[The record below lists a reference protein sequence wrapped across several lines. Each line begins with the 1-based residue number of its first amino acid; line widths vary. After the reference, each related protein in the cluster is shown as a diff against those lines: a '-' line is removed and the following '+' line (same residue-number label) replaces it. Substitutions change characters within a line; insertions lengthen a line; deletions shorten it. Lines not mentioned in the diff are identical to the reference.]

1 MESIPETRE
10 TSVLALISLIPHHP
24 SGPGNLV
31 RTEPDSFVY
40 NFVYNRFAE
49 ESGGSVRWEETHVK
63 HRFSPVF
70 IILGVVLSF
79 VFVMAN
85 TPPIASF
92 EVRPSADGSQTTLIL
107 DATASYDP
115 DGTIVAFQWLY
126 GDGYS
131 GSGATKTH
139 TFPSVSTY
147 TITLLVTD
155 NGGASSHLTSQ
166 IIDLTQP
173 IVPQAP
179 LGETTVSDVVVPLN
193 ITIGS
198 RKGERAPA
206 FALSNQA
213 GEIVQLADFLG
224 HVVLV
229 EFWSSSCSACRT
241 AMPHLEELREEFADR
256 GLVVVTITINRNV
269 EGEWQYLAQNGYT
282 QFVAL
287 RESDDPIEKPTMNEY
302 GTSRIPHAVLID
314 QQGVIHFT
322 GHVNL
327 VQSDMIESLL

>member
-1 MESIPETRE
+1 M
-10 TSVLALISLIPHHP
+10 
-24 SGPGNLV
+24 
-31 RTEPDSFVY
+31 
-40 NFVYNRFAE
+40 
-49 ESGGSVRWEETHVK
+49 K
-63 HRFSPVF
+63 HRFSPAF

-79 VFVMAN
+79 VLTMAN
-85 TPPIASF
+85 TPPVAAF
-92 EVRPSADGSQTTLIL
+92 EVRASADGSHTTLIL
-107 DATASYDP
+107 DATASHDP
-115 DGTIVAFQWLY
+115 DGTIVAFQWSY

-131 GSGATKTH
+131 GSGVTKTH

-155 NGGASSHLTSQ
+155 NGGSSRLTSQ
-166 IIDLTQP
+166 TIDLTDP
-173 IVPQAP
+173 IVPQTP
-179 LGETTVSDVVVPLN
+179 LGETTVPDAVVPLN

-206 FALSNQA
+206 FALPNQA

-229 EFWSSSCSACRT
+229 EFWTSSCSACRT

-256 GLVVVTITINRNV
+256 GLVVVIITINRNA

-287 RESDDPIEKPTMNEY
+287 RESDPIEKPTMNEY